1 MKEQGLALLNT
12 SIVRVYSSS
21 RLVLQLGDDRSIL
34 PLRGNETSSLNREL
48 RSTSAEKGWNLLYL
62 DG

>member
-1 MKEQGLALLNT
+1 MKEQELTLLNT

-34 PLRGNETSSLNREL
+34 PLRGNETSRLNHEL
-48 RSTSAEKGWNLLYL
+48 RSTSAEKR
-62 DG
+62 